1 MSPLER
7 LGLTRDQVL
16 NTLRPGVTAVPE
28 TVKKPIVSDL
38 IDARLKASVERLDR
52 NGQTV
57 MQIARELRITT
68 GAVRRALG
76 RTGRGGPRKDRL
88 FHPKLTADQVRE
100 LRRRYDAGE
109 RVVDIAKIIGCSI
122 ASVTHIGSRQT
133 RLDVV

>member
-16 NTLRPGVTAVPE
+16 NTLRPGVTSVPAK
-28 TVKKPIVSDL
+28 VQKKIPKPPKKV
-38 IDARLKASVERLDR
+38 
-52 NGQTV
+52 
-57 MQIARELRITT
+57 
-68 GAVRRALG
+68 
-76 RTGRGGPRKDRL
+76 GRGGPRKDRL

-100 LRRRYDAGE
+100 LRRRYDAGD
-109 RVVDIAKIIGCSI
+109 RVVDIAKEIGCSI

>member
-68 GAVRRALG
+68 GTVRRALG

-109 RVVDIAKIIGCSI
+109 RVVDIAKVIGCSI

>member
-1 MSPLER
+1 
-7 LGLTRDQVL
+7 
-16 NTLRPGVTAVPE
+16 VPE
-28 TVKKPIVSDL
+28 TVKKPIISDL

-109 RVVDIAKIIGCSI
+109 RVVDIAKVIGCSI

>member
-1 MSPLER
+1 VSPLER

-38 IDARLKASVERLDR
+38 IDAKLKRAVERLDR
-52 NGQTV
+52 NGQTT

-68 GAVRRALG
+68 NAVRRALEKP
-76 RTGRGGPRKDRL
+76 GRGGPRKDRL
-88 FHPKLTADQVRE
+88 FHPKLSADQVLE

>member
-1 MSPLER
+1 VSPLER

-68 GAVRRALG
+68 GTVRRALG

-109 RVVDIAKIIGCSI
+109 RVVDIAKVIGCSI